1 MQMKSMEL
9 MLSKRMGMRNSPRS
23 GARRRFIAWSHA
35 LLASTLVLISAACS
49 SPAGD
54 PAVTA
59 HPVDPDHAD
68 DLLVIDCLLP
78 GRVRQLGSQLTYL
91 EPPRP
96 AKTSAAECEV
106 RGGEYTAWDRA
117 NFATSL
123 SIWLPKAKEG
133 DPEAQNYVGEIFEK
147 GLGVTPDF
155 KTAHDWYLKAAEQG
169 YSPSQINIGQLYE
182 QGLGVETNIVVA
194 MNWYRKASGLEDLH
208 IAYVPSPEAVAELEG
223 LREELSE
230 QTETAARLRKDLD
243 LRNSELADSRIQRA
257 SRKQEIVR
265 EHQAIEVSREEL
277 KLANANVRSEEAKIE
292 AEAKRLDA
300 DRREF
305 ERKIS
310 ESSSSSE
317 IVAAGQSQLERAG
330 ALLTSLYAAL
340 TTRESALEERD
351 GEIAT
356 QTKQQA
362 AEVAREQKE
371 LKLARAKL
379 AEDRITLVDAQK
391 KNTAQS
397 KKLERDRSLLAKQ
410 RKNASASAEEIDA
423 ARRRQGSI
431 EAELAITSASYERRA
446 KNLAKRQRDIE
457 YREDQQSQVESE
469 RLALANARDEMRT
482 ERDKLQQERLVL
494 EGESQNLEKN
504 RSQLAKQSDKATSS
518 AQQLTA
524 ARAQV
529 ERASALAALQ
539 AAAQKNLMDTL
550 EQREKEI
557 DDREVTFARKSQEIE
572 RLDAQIAELKVEA
585 EQQRSDVVMLAQNN
599 AVNLPAPTIQ
609 IIDPLIP
616 LTRGLTVTM
625 AIPPAETRLLVGR
638 VEAPAGLISLTLN
651 DREIKPDAK
660 GIFRS
665 EVTLNE
671 DDTHVTLVAI
681 DRDGNRGDREFTLRA
696 SEKVRGRVV
705 KKAPKKPRVKFGDYY
720 ALVIGNNG
728 YTKLPKLETAITDAT
743 KVGEVLKKRYG
754 FKVTLLTD
762 ATRYQILSALNDL
775 RGKLTEDDN
784 LLIFYA
790 GHGELDKVNM
800 RGHWLP
806 VDAEP
811 SSSANWI
818 SNIALTDILNTM
830 SARHVMVV
838 ADSCYSGALTRSS
851 LARLEA
857 GLTDEAR
864 ESWQRA
870 MVQKR
875 SRTALTSG
883 GLAPVL
889 DAGGGVH
896 SIFAKAL
903 IDTLESNTEV
913 LEGQRL
919 FQELSA
925 QVTWAAEAKNFEQ
938 IPQYAPIK
946 FAGHESGEFFFV
958 PEG

>member
-1 MQMKSMEL
+1 ME
-9 MLSKRMGMRNSPRS
+9 MRKVEPISHTLEV
-23 GARRRFIAWSHA
+23 ARREAPRRFVSWGRV
-35 LLASTLVLISAACS
+35 LLAGAIVSIVTACS
-49 SPAGD
+49 SPTGE
-54 PAVTA
+54 PAIM
-59 HPVDPDHAD
+59 VDPDNAD

-96 AKTSAAECEV
+96 TKTTAAECEI

-133 DPEAQNYVGEIFEK
+133 DPKAQNYVGEIFEK

-155 KTAHDWYLKAAEQG
+155 KTAHDWYMKAAEQA
-169 YSPSQINIGQLYE
+169 YSPAQINLGQLYE
-182 QGLGVETNIVVA
+182 QGLGVETDIVEA
-194 MNWYRKASGLEDLH
+194 MNWYRKASGLEELH
-208 IAYVPSPEAVAELEG
+208 IAYVPSAEAVAELEG
-223 LREELSE
+223 LRSELSE
-230 QTETAARLRKDLD
+230 QTKTSAQLREQLVE
-243 LRNSELADSRIQRA
+243 RTSELAQSRKQRT
-257 SRKQEIVR
+257 SRKQEIAR
-265 EHQAIEVSREEL
+265 EKQALEVSREAL
-277 KLANANVRSEEAKIE
+277 RLASAGVRSDQAKIE
-292 AEAKRLDA
+292 AEAKRLEA
-300 DRREF
+300 DRRDF
-305 ERKIS
+305 EREIS
-310 ESSSSSE
+310 ESSPPSE
-317 IVAAGQSQLERAG
+317 IIAAGQSQLERAG
-330 ALLTSLYAAL
+330 ALLSSLYAAL
-340 TTRESALEERD
+340 TTRESALESRD
-351 GEIAT
+351 DEIAA
-356 QTKQQA
+356 QTKQQTI
-362 AEVAREQKE
+362 EIERERKG
-371 LKLARAKL
+371 LKLARSKL
-379 AEDRITLVDAQK
+379 VKDRASLGEAQK
-391 KNTAQS
+391 KNTALA
-397 KKLERDRSLLAKQ
+397 KKLKRDRTQLARQ
-410 RKNASASAEEIDA
+410 RKDASASAENIDA
-423 ARRRQGSI
+423 ARRRQKSI
-431 EAELAITSASYERRA
+431 VSQLAITSAAHKRRTDH
-446 KNLAKRQRDIE
+446 LAKRQRDIE
-457 YREDQQSQVESE
+457 LREAQQSEVEGE
-469 RLALANARDEMRT
+469 RLALANSRKAMNV
-482 ERDKLQQERLVL
+482 ERSDLRQERLAL
-494 EGESQNLEKN
+494 ESESRNLEHN
-504 RSQLAKQSDKATSS
+504 RSQLAKQSDQATSA
-518 AQQLTA
+518 AQKLAA

-539 AAAQKNLMDTL
+539 AAAQKSRMDTL
-550 EQREKEI
+550 KQREKEI
-557 DDREVTFARKSQEIE
+557 DNREAAFARRTQEIE
-572 RLDAQIAELKVEA
+572 RLDEQIAALKAEA
-585 EQQRSDVVMLAQNN
+585 EQQRTDVVMLAQNN
-599 AVNLPAPTIQ
+599 AVNLPGPTIQ

-616 LTRGLTVTM
+616 LTRGLAITM
-625 AIPPAETRLLVGR
+625 AIPPAATRLLVGR
-638 VEAPAGLISLTLN
+638 VEAPAGLISLTVN
-651 DREIKPDAK
+651 DREVSPGKK
-660 GIFRS
+660 GIFRT
-665 EVTLNE
+665 EITLDE
-671 DDTHVTLVAI
+671 GDTLVTLVAI
-681 DRDGNRGDREFTLRA
+681 DRDGKRGDREFTLRA
-696 SEKVRGRVV
+696 SDKLRGRLV
-705 KKAPKKPRVKFGDYY
+705 KKAARKSRVKFGNYY
-720 ALVIGNNG
+720 ALVIGNNR

-743 KVGEVLKKRYG
+743 EVGAVLKQRYG
-754 FKVTLLTD
+754 FKVTTLTD
-762 ATRYQILSALNDL
+762 ATRYEILSALNDL

-857 GLTDEAR
+857 GLTPEAR

-889 DAGGGVH
+889 DAGGGKH

-903 IDTLESNTEV
+903 IDILEANTV
-913 LEGQRL
+913 ILEGQRL

-938 IPQYAPIK
+938 VPQYAPIK

>member
-1 MQMKSMEL
+1 
-9 MLSKRMGMRNSPRS
+9 MGMKRFEPISHPLES
-23 GARRRFIAWSHA
+23 ARPETRRWFVNWSRL
-35 LLASTLVLISAACS
+35 LLAGAVVSAVTACS
-49 SPAGD
+49 SPTGG
-54 PAVTA
+54 PAIM
-59 HPVDPDHAD
+59 VDPDDAD

-96 AKTSAAECEV
+96 AKTTAAECEI

-133 DPEAQNYVGEIFEK
+133 DPQAQNYVGEIFEK

-155 KTAHDWYLKAAEQG
+155 KTAHDWYAKAAEQS
-169 YSPSQINIGQLYE
+169 YAPAQINLGQLYE
-182 QGLGVETNIVVA
+182 RGLGVETNIVEA

-208 IAYVPSPEAVAELEG
+208 IAYVPSPEAVDELRG

-230 QTETAARLRKDLD
+230 QTETSAQLRKELD
-243 LRNSELADSRIQRA
+243 VRTSELAQSRSQRE
-257 SRKQEIVR
+257 SRQLEILR
-265 EHQAIEVSREEL
+265 EQQAIAVSREEL
-277 KLANANVRSEEAKIE
+277 RLANADVRSDQAKIQ
-292 AEAKRLDA
+292 AEVKRLEA
-300 DRREF
+300 DRRDF

-310 ESSSSSE
+310 ASSSPSE

-330 ALLTSLYAAL
+330 ALLSSLYAAL
-340 TTRESALEERD
+340 TTRESALEDRD
-351 GEIAT
+351 DEIAA
-356 QTKQQA
+356 QTKQQTV
-362 AEVAREQKE
+362 EIEREREE
-371 LKLARAKL
+371 LKLARSKL
-379 AEDRITLVDAQK
+379 VKDRAALAQAQTKNAAEAE
-391 KNTAQS
+391 N
-397 KKLERDRSLLAKQ
+397 LERDRAQLARQ
-410 RKNASASAEEIDA
+410 RKHASASAEDIDA
-423 ARRRQGSI
+423 ARRRQNRT
-431 EAELAITSASYERRA
+431 EAQLAITSAAYKRRA
-446 KNLAKRQRDIE
+446 ESLVKHQRDIE
-457 YREDQQSQVESE
+457 LRESQQSKLESE
-469 RLALANARDEMRT
+469 RLALANTRKAMNV
-482 ERDKLQQERLVL
+482 ERSDLRQERLAL
-494 EGESQNLEKN
+494 EAESQNLERN
-504 RSQLAKQSDKATSS
+504 RKQLAEQSDRATSA
-518 AQQLTA
+518 AQKLAA

-539 AAAQKNLMDTL
+539 AAAQKKRMDAL

-557 DDREVTFARKSQEIE
+557 DNREAVFARRTQEVE
-572 RLDAQIAELKVEA
+572 RLDEQIAELKAEA
-585 EQQRSDVVMLAQNN
+585 EQQRTDVVMLAQSN

-616 LTRGLTVTM
+616 LTRGLAITM
-625 AIPPAETRLLVGR
+625 AIPPAATRLLVGR
-638 VEAPAGLISLTLN
+638 VEAPAGLISLTVN
-651 DREIKPDAK
+651 DREVTTDKK
-660 GIFRS
+660 GIFRT
-665 EVTLNE
+665 EVTLDE
-671 DDTHVTLVAI
+671 GDTLVTLVAI
-681 DRDGNRGDREFTLRA
+681 DRDGKRGDREFTLRA
-696 SEKVRGRVV
+696 SDKVRGRSV
-705 KKAPKKPRVKFGDYY
+705 KKAARKPRVKFGDYY
-720 ALVIGNNG
+720 ALVIGNNQ
-728 YTKLPKLETAITDAT
+728 YTKLPRLETAITDAT
-743 KVGEVLKKRYG
+743 EVGAVLRRRYG
-754 FKVTLLTD
+754 FKVTTLTD
-762 ATRYQILSALNDL
+762 ATRYEILSALNDL

-857 GLTDEAR
+857 GLTPEAR

-889 DAGGGVH
+889 DAGGGKH

-903 IDTLESNTEV
+903 IDTLEANTDI

-938 IPQYAPIK
+938 VPQYAPIK